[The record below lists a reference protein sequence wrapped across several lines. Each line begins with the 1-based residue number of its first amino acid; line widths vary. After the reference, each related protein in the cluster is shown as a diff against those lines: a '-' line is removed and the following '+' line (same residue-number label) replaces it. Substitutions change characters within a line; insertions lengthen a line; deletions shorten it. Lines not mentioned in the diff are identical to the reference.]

1 MKTFF
6 KQLMKNVPSILIL
19 IVFIALTYNF
29 FDAGF
34 LWESGK
40 EIWKKPSILFLILL
54 AYLLSFVLKAIAWKV
69 YLKGRPSFFSCL
81 AGLFYSLFLN
91 HILPVKAGDLARAGV
106 LPARDQHIS
115 AEESLHSVFVLRV
128 IDMLCL
134 SGIALI
140 GIFAFH
146 IHYRIPFWALFFV
159 LVISLIAL
167 QLLKNRF
174 PIFVNRHVALLKN
187 ALSGTNGLQVF
198 LLTLTSWILEAA
210 VLYGTI
216 FALNKEISLTA
227 AVWTNSVTIAG
238 QVFQITPGGI
248 ANYEAFMS
256 FALGFIGFS
265 FKEGYTI
272 AILTHGIKFIFSY
285 LAGFAAICIFPV
297 PINVLK
303 SWIRQKGVKGK

>member
-1 MKTFF
+1 MKNFF
-6 KQLMKNVPSILIL
+6 KNVPSILIL
-19 IVFIALTYNF
+19 FVFIVLTYHF
-29 FDAGF
+29 FDVGY

-40 EIWKKPSILFLILL
+40 VLWKKPLILFLILL
-54 AYLLSFVLKAIAWKV
+54 VYLLSFVLKAIAWKK
-69 YLKGRPSFFSCL
+69 YLNGRPRFFSCL

-91 HILPVKAGDLARAGV
+91 HILPIKVGDLARAGV
-106 LPARDQHIS
+106 LPARDQHIT
-115 AEESLHSVFVLRV
+115 AEESMHSVFVLRV
-128 IDMLCL
+128 LDMLCL

-140 GIFAFH
+140 GIFAFQ
-146 IHYRIPFWALFFV
+146 IRYEIPFWALFLM
-159 LVISLIAL
+159 LVVSLIAL
-167 QLLKNRF
+167 QLLKKKF
-174 PIFVNRHVALLKN
+174 PIVINRHVALLKN
-187 ALSGTNGLQVF
+187 AFSGINGVQIF
-198 LLTLTSWILEAA
+198 LLTLESWILEAA

-216 FALNKEISLTA
+216 FALHKDISLTG

-248 ANYEAFMS
+248 ASYEAFMS

-272 AILTHGIKFIFSY
+272 AILTHGLKFIFSY
-285 LAGFAAICIFPV
+285 FAGFAAICIFPV

>member
-1 MKTFF
+1 MKNFF
-6 KQLMKNVPSILIL
+6 KNVPSILIL
-19 IVFIALTYNF
+19 FVFITLTYNF
-29 FDAGF
+29 FDFGD
-34 LWESGK
+34 LWESSK
-40 EIWKKPSILFLILL
+40 VLWKKPSIIFLILL
-54 AYLLSFVLKAIAWKV
+54 VYLLSFVLKAFAWKI
-69 YLKGRPSFFSCL
+69 YLKGRPSFLSCL

-91 HILPVKAGDLARAGV
+91 HILPVKVGDLARAGV
-106 LPARDQHIS
+106 LPARDQHIT

-128 IDMLCL
+128 LDMLCL

-146 IHYRIPFWALFFV
+146 IHYRIPFWALFFM
-159 LVISLIAL
+159 LVISFIAL
-167 QLLKNRF
+167 PLLKKQF
-174 PIFVNRHVALLKN
+174 PIFINRHVAILKS
-187 ALSGTNGLQVF
+187 ALSGMNGIQVF
-198 LLTLTSWILEAA
+198 LLTLASWILEAA

-216 FALNKEISLTA
+216 FTLNKEISLPG
-227 AVWTNSVTIAG
+227 AVWANSVTIAG

-272 AILTHGIKFIFSY
+272 AILTHGLKFIFSY